1 MKYFIASL
9 TALALLCG
17 SLGVRPL
24 PARADDPVTIT
35 SPGSGDAFL
44 QGDTMHIR
52 WNQSGISSL
61 MIGYKKDD
69 GNPNGGMNIYGA
81 NVDPTATTGSYDW
94 TIPVNPFLVGDNY
107 KIHIYTYRAGSNEPF
122 EALSSGLF
130 SIREKTFAPLTV
142 SLASSTPDGGEMPH
156 NGQYKNIARFAV
168 TNPSSNPPI
177 NFYVYE
183 CNIVTTVNSRL
194 QDYMNLRVKDN
205 DTVIFSDVHTSTCDA
220 AGHRVDV
227 APGETRN
234 IVIDVSIDSSYPS
247 DLKANFTAE
256 LKAITAFTDE
266 SQHISP
272 SFAPIRAKTFKVNGG
287 VSSTTPTPNPTANFP
302 VIDVL
307 TPAGEENWQAGENRT
322 IRWTASN
329 LPSAASG
336 QVDIAYVDIGN
347 RPVGA
352 SIRTANSGSLSVTV
366 PVLPAGNY
374 KIRVKPACD
383 NGLPCTLF
391 QISRGTLKIAGTVSG
406 SNSGT
411 SNSQT
416 VSTGGTLTLPDTTMY
431 KRLKG
436 KILLKTQDSG
446 RAYYIHPGTR
456 KAYSL
461 GKADEA
467 LLAFRQAGVGISTA
481 NLKRIPLGVRS
492 DASASDQ
499 DKDGLPD
506 ALEEALGLNK
516 QSADSDGDGYNDRVE
531 ALGGYD
537 GRGTGKL
544 PLDQRFAQ
552 SQAGRILLQVEG
564 RGEAWYVNPADG
576 KRYFL
581 GSPADAVN
589 VIKGLATGI
598 SNRDFEAL
606 K

>member
-1 MKYFIASL
+1 MKYFFASV
-9 TALALLCG
+9 TAVAVLCG
-17 SLGVRPL
+17 SLGVHPL
-24 PARADDPVTIT
+24 PARADDPITIT
-35 SPGSGDAFL
+35 SPGSGDSFL
-44 QGDTMHIR
+44 QGETMHIR

-81 NVDPTATTGSYDW
+81 NVDPTATSGSYDW

-107 KIHIYTYRAGSNEPF
+107 KIHIYTYRPGSNEPF
-122 EALSSGLF
+122 EAVSSGVF
-130 SIREKTFAPLTV
+130 SIREKTFAPVAV
-142 SLASSTPDGGEMPH
+142 SLASTTPDGGEMPH

-183 CNIVTTVNSRL
+183 CNIVATVNSRL
-194 QDYMNLRVKDN
+194 ADYMNLRVKDN
-205 DTVIFSDVHTSTCDA
+205 DTEIFTDVHTSTCDA

-234 IVIDVSIDSSYPS
+234 IVIDVSIDSAYPT
-247 DLKANFTAE
+247 DLKSNFAAE
-256 LKAITAFTDE
+256 LKSLTVFTNE

-272 SFAPIRAKTFKVNGG
+272 IFAPIRAKTFKVNGG
-287 VSSTTPTPNPTANFP
+287 VSSTTPTPNPTATFP

-307 TPAGEENWQAGENRT
+307 TPFGEENWQAGESRT

-336 QVDIAYVDIGN
+336 QVEIAYVDIGN

-352 SIRTANSGSLSVTV
+352 TIRSTNSGSMQVTI
-366 PVLPAGNY
+366 PTLPAGNY

-391 QISRGTLKIAGTVSG
+391 QVSRGTFKIAGSVV
-406 SNSGT
+406 NSGLGQ
-411 SNSQT
+411 NGQT
-416 VSTGGTLTLPDTTMY
+416 VSPGATLNLPDTAIY

-461 GKADEA
+461 GRADEA
-467 LLAFRQAGVGISTA
+467 LAAFRQAGVGISNA
-481 NLKRIPLGVRS
+481 NLKRIPLGLRANATAV
-492 DASASDQ
+492 DQ
-499 DKDGLPD
+499 DADGLPD

-516 QSADSDGDGYNDRVE
+516 ASSDSDGDGYTDRVE
-531 ALGGYD
+531 TLGGYD
-537 GRGTGKL
+537 GRGSGKL
-544 PLDQRFAQ
+544 PIDERFARAQ
-552 SQAGRILLQVEG
+552 TGRILLQVEG

-598 SNRDFEAL
+598 SNRDFDAL
-606 K
+606 D